1 MQPAGSFHCHDFE
14 WADLAATWKQ
24 APPLEGVDAA
34 SLGALAQDHWDV
46 FHAKNNGKVYKPR
59 NYLGKEFPELVT
71 TAPIRVLEVGCGYGS
86 AIFPL
91 LAQSPAMH
99 ADVCDFSQHAIEI
112 LRAHEAYEA
121 SRCNAFVCDIANDK
135 IDVPD
140 ASIDVALVVFVL
152 SAILPGAM
160 DAVVAKLHKALKPG
174 GLVCFRDYGLYDL
187 AMRRST
193 KRIGSDEA
201 DALYFRGDSTLASF
215 FSVEA
220 VADLFGRY
228 FEVVE
233 NEYNTV
239 RLRNRKTGTNM
250 DRVFVHAK
258 LRKPLDTL

>member
-1 MQPAGSFHCHDFE
+1 MTHVQGVHLHLLDDGLF
-14 WADLAATWKQ
+14 AAT
-24 APPLEGVDAA
+24 
-34 SLGALAQDHWDV
+34 
-46 FHAKNNGKVYKPR
+46 
-59 NYLGKEFPELVT
+59 EFR
-71 TAPIRVLEVGCGYGS
+71 PIRWRIRIWNFE
-86 AIFPL
+86 
-91 LAQSPAMH
+91 
-99 ADVCDFSQHAIEI
+99 
-112 LRAHEAYEA
+112 
-121 SRCNAFVCDIANDK
+121 AFVCDIANDS

-201 DALYFRGDSTLASF
+201 DALYFRGDGTLASF
-215 FSVEA
+215 FSVQA
-220 VADLFGRY
+220 VADVFGKY

-258 LRKPLDTL
+258 LRKPLDAL